1 MAKVGSVT
9 AAQNLDRSITVRRVV
24 GTPNEL
30 GEIVGG
36 TKQDVLTVRAARQDV
51 SDGEKFAAGGVGGF
65 LTARFIVRSTART
78 RGIKPTDTLAHDGR
92 VWNLKGI
99 KERDEGRRR
108 FVELTAVVNVDG
120 QNDG

>member
-1 MAKVGSVT
+1 MTT
-9 AAQNLDRSITVRRVV
+9 AQDLDRFITIRRVV

-36 TKQDVLTVRAARQDV
+36 TEQPIFTVRARRQDV

-65 LTARFIVRSTART
+65 LTARFIVRSTMKT
-78 RGIKPTDTLAHDGR
+78 RSIRPSDKLDHDGR
-92 VWNLKGI
+92 RWNLKGI

-108 FVELTAVVNVDG
+108 FLELTATVNTDG
-120 QNDG
+120 

>member
-1 MAKVGSVT
+1 MT
-9 AAQNLDRSITVRRVV
+9 TAQNLDRSITIRRVV

-36 TKQDVLTVRAARQDV
+36 TEQDVLTARASRQDV
-51 SDGEKFAAGGVGGF
+51 SDGEKFAAGGIGGY

-78 RGIKPTDTLAHDGR
+78 RGIRPSDKIRHDGKT
-92 VWNLKGI
+92 WNLKGI

-108 FVELTAVVNVDG
+108 FLELTATVNADG
-120 QNDG
+120 

>member
-1 MAKVGSVT
+1 MT
-9 AAQNLDRSITVRRVV
+9 TAQNLDRFITIRRVV

-36 TKQDVLTVRAARQDV
+36 TEQDVLTVRAARQDV

-65 LTARFIVRSTART
+65 LTTRFIIRSTVRT
-78 RGIKPTDTLAHDGR
+78 RGIRPSDTVAHDGR

-108 FVELTAVVNVDG
+108 FLELTAVVNVDG